1 MVDKVKKRCYN
12 KKAVGEGVKGKRGQ
26 TGRSE
31 RKAKTFNRAWGLR
44 ERALEKKF
52 SKKVLDK
59 AKTV

>member
-12 KKAVGEGVKGKRGQ
+12 KKAVGEKVKGKRGQ

-52 SKKVLDK
+52 SKKS
-59 AKTV
+59 T